1 MARKPEARKKPLSI
15 ARQGFLFAGGA
26 YSPRPDGRIMAGQA
40 YFEYQIP
47 ARLKHP
53 FPLVMIH
60 GGGQTGTNFT
70 QTPDGR
76 EGWAQF
82 FLRRGYAVYVMDQV
96 GRGRSVAEPSV
107 YGPSI
112 RHTAERVAQ
121 RFTDTANPK
130 NAPSGQWPQARRQR
144 QWPGTGRPGD
154 PAFDRFYASQVAS
167 IADPIVT
174 QAANRDAVAAL
185 LDEIGPAV
193 LFTHSQSGTM
203 GWLIGDKRPK
213 LVKGIVAAE
222 PGAAV
227 AEIEFQGP
235 PDWFTYT
242 VGHRPWGL
250 AACPLKYSPAVADP
264 SELEFVQEA
273 KAQGPGLARVWKQR
287 EPARRLVN
295 LAGIPVLIV
304 TGEASFHSPYDHGTS
319 QFLTQAG
326 VANTHIRL
334 ADIGIRGN
342 GHMLMSEKNSD
353 EIAGVIHD
361 WLKKALAPAEAKA
374 MKRRG

>member
-1 MARKPEARKKPLSI
+1 MRKPLRI
-15 ARQGFLFAGGA
+15 AKQGFLFAGGK
-26 YSPRPDGRIMAGQA
+26 YYPRHSGNIMAGQA

-47 ARLKHP
+47 ADLKHP
-53 FPLVMIH
+53 YPLVMIH

-70 QTPDGR
+70 MTPDGR

-82 FLRRGYAVYVMDQV
+82 FLRQGYAVYVMDQV
-96 GRGRSVAEPSV
+96 GRGRSVAEPAV
-107 YGPSI
+107 YGPSV

-121 RFTDTANPK
+121 RFTNTANSK
-130 NAPSGQWPQARRQR
+130 NPTSALWPQAKRQR
-144 QWPGTGRPGD
+144 QWPGKGRKGD
-154 PAFDRFYASQVAS
+154 PVFEQFYSSQVAS
-167 IADPIVT
+167 IADPVIA

-193 LFTHSQSGTM
+193 LFTHSQSGTL
-203 GWLIGDKRPK
+203 GWLIGDARPK

-227 AEIEFQGP
+227 VEVEFKGP

-250 AACPLKYSPAVADP
+250 AACPLRYSPAVSDP
-264 SELEFVQEA
+264 SELQFMQETTP
-273 KAQGPGLARVWKQR
+273 QGPGLARVFKQR
-287 EPARRLVN
+287 EPARKLAN
-295 LAGIPVLIV
+295 LRNIPVLIV

-326 VANTHIRL
+326 VTNTHIRL

-353 EIAGVIHD
+353 EIAAVIHD
-361 WLKKALAPAEAKA
+361 WLKKAVTATKRKAK
-374 MKRRG
+374 KKS